1 MKGSWDSG
9 VEGREGVVEGGRIYC
24 VVVGLDLAENGW
36 RVWTG
41 HWGGVDWGGS
51 VKRGGVGMMHWAKR
65 EKVGKDV

>member
-1 MKGSWDSG
+1 M
-9 VEGREGVVEGGRIYC
+9 EGREGVVEGGGVYC
-24 VVVGLDLAENGW
+24 VIVGLDLVENGW

-51 VKRGGVGMMHWAKR
+51 VKRGGVGMMHWGGK